1 VQPVVTRCALSTA
14 RIPAFADGC
23 PDVTP
28 ENLPRFAA
36 ALKPELSLMHIEPA
50 RPVFRAIGKQEPYPI
65 PESCKPY
72 LDANA
77 MGFSLKTMLPLVFVK
92 NADGVVLPEARI
104 ALKHLEA
111 DVLERIEQHARRIFN
126 DESEFRHVVQPY
138 GSFTDEYVS
147 MRTGFWVRT
156 PPGINTV
163 LAPPVN
169 QPGPLRIVT
178 GSIETD
184 WHHYKLFVVAEMPQ
198 FDGPVLFIE
207 PDTVIAQ
214 IYFVSRVAN
223 ETAEIMFSADD
234 PGAEPGYA
242 ADWEQFGRELVAQ
255 GRATYGEGTGRE
267 FHPAYKILQ
276 RERRTKS

>member
-1 VQPVVTRCALSTA
+1 VRPVVTRCALNTF

-23 PDVTP
+23 LDVTP
-28 ENLPRFAA
+28 ENLSRFAE

-77 MGFSLKTMLPLVFVK
+77 MGFSLKTVLPLVFAK
-92 NADGVVLPEARI
+92 NADGVVLPEARV
-104 ALKHLEA
+104 ALKYLEA
-111 DVLERIEQHARRIFN
+111 DVLERIEHHTRRIFKH
-126 DESEFRHVVQPY
+126 ESEFRHVVQPY
-138 GSFTDEYVS
+138 GSFTDEYFS
-147 MRTGFWVRT
+147 MRTGFWVQT

-163 LAPPVN
+163 LAAPVN

-184 WHHYKLFVVAEMPQ
+184 WHHYKLFVVAEVPQ

-214 IYFVSRVAN
+214 MYFVSRVAN
-223 ETAEIMFSADD
+223 ETAEIVFSADD
-234 PGAEPGYA
+234 PGAEPEYA
-242 ADWEQFGRELVAQ
+242 ADW
-255 GRATYGEGTGRE
+255 
-267 FHPAYKILQ
+267 
-276 RERRTKS
+276 